1 MGYELK
7 RDGSDATLNIQGHL
21 DIKTSP
27 EIDKWLGPQLD
38 DVSSLTIDL
47 AQVDFVSSMGLR
59 LLLSLQKRMAKQGSM
74 RVTNTQEQVMDL
86 FDKTGFDQ
94 ILTLE

>member
-7 RDGSDATLNIQGHL
+7 RNGGDATLRILGHL
-21 DIKTSP
+21 DINTSP
-27 EIDKWLGPQLD
+27 EIDEWLTPQLE

-59 LLLSLQKRMAKQGSM
+59 LLLSLQKRMSKQGSM
-74 RVTNTQEQVMDL
+74 RVINTQEQVMEL

>member
-7 RDGSDATLNIQGHL
+7 RDGSDATLKIQGHL

-27 EIDKWLGPQLD
+27 EIDKWLEPQLD

-59 LLLSLQKRMAKQGSM
+59 LLLSLQKRMSKQGSM
-74 RVTNTQEQVMDL
+74 RVINTQEQVMDL

>member
-1 MGYELK
+1 
-7 RDGSDATLNIQGHL
+7 
-21 DIKTSP
+21 
-27 EIDKWLGPQLD
+27 
-38 DVSSLTIDL
+38 
-47 AQVDFVSSMGLR
+47 MGLR
-59 LLLSLQKRMAKQGSM
+59 LLLSLQKRMSKQGSM

>member
-7 RDGSDATLNIQGHL
+7 RDGSDATLKIQGHL

-27 EIDKWLGPQLD
+27 EIDKWLGSQLD

-59 LLLSLQKRMAKQGSM
+59 LLLSLQKRMSKQGSM
-74 RVTNTQEQVMDL
+74 RVINTQEQVMDL

>member
-7 RDGSDATLNIQGHL
+7 RDGSDATLKIQGHL

-59 LLLSLQKRMAKQGSM
+59 LLLSLQKRMSKQGSI

>member
-7 RDGSDATLNIQGHL
+7 RDGSDATLKIQGHL

-59 LLLSLQKRMAKQGSM
+59 LLLSLQKRMSKQGSM
-74 RVTNTQEQVMDL
+74 RVINTQEQVMDL

>member
-7 RDGSDATLNIQGHL
+7 RDGSDATLKIQGHL

-59 LLLSLQKRMAKQGSM
+59 LLLSLQKRMSKQGSM

>member
-7 RDGSDATLNIQGHL
+7 RDGSDATLKIQGHL

-59 LLLSLQKRMAKQGSM
+59 LLLSLQKRMSKQGSM
-74 RVTNTQEQVMDL
+74 RVINTQEQVMEL